1 MCIFQYGVSPHD
13 LEAFGGVDDGAKMK
27 IEEIAKRHGENF
39 LISLPSGEKS
49 NKPKSKHEQGGSKPN
64 GKRDL
69 KNEFHGVN
77 LLSFSVYMILHFLL
91 EVKLNV
97 C

>member
-1 MCIFQYGVSPHD
+1 M
-13 LEAFGGVDDGAKMK
+13 DDGAEMK
-27 IEEIAKRHGENF
+27 VEKRAKRHGENF
-39 LISLPSGEKS
+39 LVSLPSSEKS

-64 GKRDL
+64 GKCDL

-77 LLSFSVYMILHFLL
+77 LLSFSIYMILYFLL

>member
-1 MCIFQYGVSPHD
+1 M
-13 LEAFGGVDDGAKMK
+13 EAFSGVDNGAEME

-39 LISLPSGEKS
+39 LVSLPSGGKG

-69 KNEFHGVN
+69 KNELHGVN
-77 LLSFSVYMILHFLL
+77 LLSFSIYMILYFLL